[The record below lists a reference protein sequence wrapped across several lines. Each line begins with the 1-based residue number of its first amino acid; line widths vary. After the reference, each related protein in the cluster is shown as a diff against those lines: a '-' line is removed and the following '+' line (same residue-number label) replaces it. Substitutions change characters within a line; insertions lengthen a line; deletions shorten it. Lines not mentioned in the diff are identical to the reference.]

1 LPPKVILLDACV
13 LYSAP
18 LRDLLLRLAL
28 HHLFRA
34 HWTNQIHDEW
44 AENLLRNRPNIKR
57 EAIERTRQLMDRGV
71 QGALISGYEHRIDAL
86 QLPDADDRH
95 VLAAAI
101 ESGAETIL
109 TFNLQD
115 FPAAALAPHNM
126 EALHPDT
133 FVRQLL
139 EHSAEE
145 VIEAIKN
152 LRGALRN
159 PPKSAEEYL
168 DALTRCG
175 LPDTAQALQKYIDQ
189 L

>member
-28 HHLFRA
+28 HQLFRA

-44 AENLLRNRPNIKR
+44 TENLLRNRPTIKR
-57 EAIERTRQLMDRGV
+57 EAIERTRQLMDSGV
-71 QGALISGYEHRIDAL
+71 QDALIAGYEHRIETL
-86 QLPDADDRH
+86 QLPDPDDRH

-101 ESGAETIL
+101 EAGAEGIL
-109 TFNLQD
+109 TFNMQD
-115 FPAAALAPHNM
+115 FPEAVLAPHKLQ
-126 EALHPDT
+126 ALHPD
-133 FVRQLL
+133 VYICQLL
-139 EHSAEE
+139 KYSTEE

-152 LRGALRN
+152 LRSALRN

-168 DALTRCG
+168 DALTRAG
-175 LPDTAQALQKYIDQ
+175 LPDTAQALLLYSDQ